1 VALRL
6 RFWGTRGSVPA
17 PGPHT
22 ARFGG
27 NTPCLELRSGSGALV
42 VLDAGTGARAL
53 GIHLVAEARG
63 VPITGDVFVTH
74 LHWDHVQ
81 GIPFFEPLFSHGNR
95 FVIHGPRALDG
106 LLEQAVRAQMASPYF
121 PVSFD
126 TLPAQVTFAAIP
138 EVGLVDRATL
148 GYAVRAF
155 DVRHPDH
162 AVGYR
167 VTCTESARAMAYV
180 PDNEIACGASD
191 ERWRDR
197 LLDHLRGA
205 ELLVHDAMYSADEVG
220 LRRGWGH
227 SSHVEATAL
236 AIDAGVATLALFHH
250 HPDRSD
256 AEIDALVGECER
268 LVSARGSS
276 LRVIA
281 AAEGL
286 VLDV

>member
-1 VALRL
+1 VAMRL

-22 ARFGG
+22 ARYGG
-27 NTPCLELRSGSGALV
+27 NTPCLELRTDRGAIVL
-42 VLDAGTGARAL
+42 LDAGTGARAL

-63 VPITGDVFVTH
+63 TQITAELYVTH

-81 GIPFFEPLFSHGNR
+81 GVPFFEPLFSDGNR
-95 FVIHGPRALDG
+95 FVVRGPHALG
-106 LLEQAVRAQMASPYF
+106 ARVEQAVRAQMASPLF

-126 TLPAQVTFAAIP
+126 TLPADVAFVPMP
-138 EVGLVDRATL
+138 EDGHVDRAAL
-148 GYAVRAF
+148 GYSIRAF

-167 VTCTESARAMAYV
+167 VTCTESGRSAAYV
-180 PDNEIACGASD
+180 PDNEIASGASD
-191 ERWRDR
+191 ERWRER
-197 LLDHLRGA
+197 LLDHLRGV

-227 SSHVEATAL
+227 SSHIEATAL
-236 AIDAGVATLALFHH
+236 AIDAGVRTLALFHH

-256 AEIDALVGECER
+256 AEIDTFVADCER
-268 LVSARGSS
+268 VVASRGAS

-286 VLDV
+286 TLDV